1 MASSSRSTL
10 KNKKNERV
18 GGGGVAG
25 GAKAGVRSAIV
36 TEGVSEY
43 FSVTETAQRP
53 LQEGLKKDTSVEQ
66 TAHFKPDLLV
76 NKISLFIGIVISLD
90 LQAALNL
97 SSHGIAFFFLKHTK
111 TYVHLSTL
119 SVNSKYVFSFEIPLM
134 IFLNMQIIHTI
145 II

>member
-1 MASSSRSTL
+1 M
-10 KNKKNERV
+10 
-18 GGGGVAG
+18 AG

-53 LQEGLKKDTSVEQ
+53 LQEGLKKDASVEQ

>member
-18 GGGGVAG
+18 GGVAG

-97 SSHGIAFFFLKHTK
+97 SSHGIAFFFFK
-111 TYVHLSTL
+111 TYKNVCTFIYTFCKQQVCVLL
-119 SVNSKYVFSFEIPLM
+119 
-134 IFLNMQIIHTI
+134 
-145 II
+145 

>member
-1 MASSSRSTL
+1 M
-10 KNKKNERV
+10 
-18 GGGGVAG
+18 AG

-36 TEGVSEY
+36 TEGVSGY
-43 FSVTETAQRP
+43 FSVKETAQRP

-97 SSHGIAFFFLKHTK
+97 SSHGIAFL
-111 TYVHLSTL
+111 
-119 SVNSKYVFSFEIPLM
+119 
-134 IFLNMQIIHTI
+134 FLNIQKRMYIYLHFL
-145 II
+145 

>member
-1 MASSSRSTL
+1 MR
-10 KNKKNERV
+10 
-18 GGGGVAG
+18 GWGGVAG